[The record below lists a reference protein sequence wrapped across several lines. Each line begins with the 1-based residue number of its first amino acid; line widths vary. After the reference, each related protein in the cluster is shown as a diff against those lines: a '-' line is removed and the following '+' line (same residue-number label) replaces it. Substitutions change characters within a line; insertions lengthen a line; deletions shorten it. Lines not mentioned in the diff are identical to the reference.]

1 MNVVGQWARHAVLA
15 SLCYRPYLRVLP
27 FKFCLLEDDLFFQKT
42 AYLKSHHI
50 GYYVAKNN
58 NALSS
63 PVSLLAPSESAGF
76 CDGALKVKNK

>member
-50 GYYVAKNN
+50 GTTQQQTTMLFLP
-58 NALSS
+58 LSLFS
-63 PVSLLAPSESAGF
+63 RP
-76 CDGALKVKNK
+76 LKVPGSVTVP